1 LSENVKIV
9 LVDNGLPVAVNEE
22 KTKFIYNLLP
32 VGRFYDK
39 RYGEVNVSSE
49 KIKKMADNFGK
60 FPSYEVPVKLGH
72 NDGAK
77 SPGKVIAAE
86 AKDSGL
92 EITMLV
98 DAETAKAIDEKQYR
112 YMSAE
117 FDENYINKETGEK
130 VGAVLLG
137 AALVNQ
143 PANPYMQPLKLA
155 DTTFNIDFEGG
166 NEDMTEVENLRLD
179 LSDAKAQLK
188 GVQEEADAKDKM
200 LEEQAKKIEQLEA
213 QNKALIEER
222 KKAEDAKNEA
232 EVKAF
237 ADKWTAAGIP
247 PAVVDKVKP
256 LLLSEMSRVMK
267 FSDNAKDDVPSLK
280 FFDELF
286 AGLPKMPMAQIG
298 GTKEPQIEL
307 SDVDRARERG
317 KAIAE
322 SLN

>member
-1 LSENVKIV
+1 MIV
-9 LVDNGLPVAVNEE
+9 LVDNGSPVAVSNEE
-22 KTKFIYNLLP
+22 TKFIYNLLP

-39 RYGEVNVSSE
+39 RYGEVNISQE

-60 FPSYEVPVKLGH
+60 FPAYEVPVKLGH

-77 SPGKVIAAE
+77 SPGKVINVE

-98 DAETAKAIDEKQYR
+98 DAETAKNINEKQYR

-117 FDENYINKETGEK
+117 FEDNYMNKETGES
-130 VGAVLLG
+130 VGPVLLG

-143 PANPYMQPLKLA
+143 PANPYMQPLKFA
-155 DTTFNIDFEGG
+155 DTTFNLFSE
-166 NEDMTEVENLRLD
+166 EDIEMTEVENLRLD

-188 GVQEEADAKDKM
+188 GVQEEADEKSKLLD
-200 LEEQAKKIEQLEA
+200 EQAKRIEQLEA
-213 QNKALIEER
+213 QNKALMEER
-222 KKAEDAKNEA
+222 KRAEDAKNEA

-247 PAVVDKVKP
+247 PVVIEKVKP
-256 LLLSEMSRVMK
+256 VLLGESSRVMK
-267 FSDNAKDDVPSLK
+267 FSDNAKDDVPTLK
-280 FFDELF
+280 FFDDLF
-286 AGLPKMPMAQIG
+286 AGLPKMPMTQIG
-298 GTKEPQIEL
+298 GTDAPAVEL
-307 SDVDRARERG
+307 SDIEKQREHA

-322 SLN
+322 SLI

>member
-1 LSENVKIV
+1 MIV
-9 LVDNGLPVAVNEE
+9 LVDNGAPVAVSNEE
-22 KTKFIYNLLP
+22 TKFIYNLLP

-39 RYGEVNVSSE
+39 RYGEVNISQE

-77 SPGKVIAAE
+77 SPGKVINVE

-98 DAETAKAIDEKQYR
+98 DAETAKNINEKQYR

-117 FDENYINKETGEK
+117 FEDNYMNKETGES
-130 VGAVLLG
+130 VGPVLLG

-143 PANPYMQPLKLA
+143 PANPYMQPLKFA
-155 DTTFNIDFEGG
+155 DTTFNLFSE
-166 NEDMTEVENLRLD
+166 EDIEMTEVENLRLD

-188 GVQEEADAKDKM
+188 GVQEEAEEKTKLLD
-200 LEEQAKKIEQLEA
+200 EQAKRIEQLEA
-213 QNKALIEER
+213 QNKALMEER
-222 KKAEDAKNEA
+222 KRAEDATNEA

-247 PAVVDKVKP
+247 PVVIEKVKP
-256 LLLSEMSRVMK
+256 VLLGESSRVMK
-267 FSDNAKDDVPSLK
+267 FSDNSKDDAFNPTLK
-280 FFDELF
+280 FFDDLF
-286 AGLPKMPMAQIG
+286 AGLPKMPMTQIG
-298 GTKEPQIEL
+298 GTDARSICNGW
-307 SDVDRARERG
+307 RERLC
-317 KAIAE
+317 
-322 SLN
+322 S

>member
-1 LSENVKIV
+1 MIV
-9 LVDNGLPVAVNEE
+9 LVDNGSPVAVSNEE
-22 KTKFIYNLLP
+22 TKFIYNLLP

-39 RYGEVNVSSE
+39 RYGEVNISSE

-60 FPSYEVPVKLGH
+60 FPAYEVPVKLGH

-77 SPGKVIAAE
+77 SPGKVINVE

-98 DAETAKAIDEKQYR
+98 DAETAKNINDKKYR

-117 FDENYINKETGEK
+117 FEDDYMNKETGES
-130 VGAVLLG
+130 VGPVLLG

-155 DTTFNIDFEGG
+155 DTTFNLFPE
-166 NEDMTEVENLRLD
+166 EETDMTEVENLRLD
-179 LSDAKAQLK
+179 LSDTKAQLK
-188 GVQEEADAKDKM
+188 GVQEEADEKSKL
-200 LEEQAKKIEQLEA
+200 LEEQAKRIEQLEA
-213 QNKALIEER
+213 QNKALMEER
-222 KKAEDAKNEA
+222 KRAENAKNEA

-247 PAVVDKVKP
+247 PVVIEKVKP
-256 LLLSEMSRVMK
+256 VLLAETSRVMK
-267 FSDNAKDDVPSLK
+267 FSDDAKDDVLMLK
-280 FFDELF
+280 FFDDLF
-286 AGLPKMPMAQIG
+286 AGLPKMPMTQIG
-298 GTKEPQIEL
+298 GTDAPAVEL
-307 SDVDRARERG
+307 SDIEKAREHA

-322 SLN
+322 SLI

>member
-1 LSENVKIV
+1 MIV
-9 LVDNGLPVAVNEE
+9 LVDNGAPVAVSNEE
-22 KTKFIYNLLP
+22 TKFIYNLLP

-39 RYGEVNVSSE
+39 RYGEINISTE

-60 FPSYEVPVKLGH
+60 FPAYEVPVKLGH

-77 SPGKVIAAE
+77 SPGKVIAVE

-98 DAETAKAIDEKQYR
+98 DAETAKNINDKKYR

-117 FDENYINKETGEK
+117 FEDDYLNKETGEK
-130 VGAVLLG
+130 VGPVLLG

-143 PANPYMQPLKLA
+143 PANPFVQPLKFA
-155 DTTFNIDFEGG
+155 DTTFNLFPE
-166 NEDMTEVENLRLD
+166 EKTDMTEVENLRLD
-179 LSDAKAQLK
+179 LSDAKTQLK
-188 GVQEEADAKDKM
+188 SVQEEADEKAKL

-213 QNKALIEER
+213 QNKALLEDR
-222 KKAEDAKNEA
+222 KRAEDAKNEA

-247 PAVVDKVKP
+247 PVVIEKVKP
-256 LLLSEMSRVMK
+256 VLLGEVSRVLK
-267 FSDNAKDDVPSLK
+267 FSDNAKDDVSTLK

-298 GTKEPQIEL
+298 GTDVPNVEL
-307 SDVDRARERG
+307 SDIEKEREHA
-317 KAIAE
+317 KAIAA